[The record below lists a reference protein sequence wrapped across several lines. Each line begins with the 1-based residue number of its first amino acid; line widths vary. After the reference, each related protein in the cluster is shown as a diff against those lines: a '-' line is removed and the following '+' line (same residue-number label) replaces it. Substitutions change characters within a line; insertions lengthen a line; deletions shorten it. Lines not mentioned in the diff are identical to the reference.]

1 MTSKSKIRAN
11 DKPIVVP
18 VVKVTPLT
26 INVVKPKV
34 VSAFGSPFRVVP
46 NPGHVG
52 PRIHGFTFVTAWKV
66 EHTDTKIASFLEATE
81 RIGNV
86 HKMYHG
92 TKTKNVAAICAE
104 GLRPGHK
111 GCMFGSGIYV
121 GGVNKAIG
129 YARDRSV
136 KSASNADVCYLL
148 EVEVA
153 LGKICECMSAR
164 KFTHGILIKEGF
176 DSVGGFANLT
186 ASYGNSKLRHS
197 EYVVYDPDQIIVHRI
212 LEYHAM
218 YDFATPPPP
227 PPTEGKC
234 DIVVEKNMVVDK
246 AQRAFADVINRR
258 QCEKTSYTKVRAM
271 IDGKRT
277 VKMLWICKDCID
289 NMKLHSGS
297 KVETKDSWAGKII
310 TYRLK

>member
-1 MTSKSKIRAN
+1 MASKSKIKTN

-18 VVKVTPLT
+18 TIKAIPLS
-26 INVVKPKV
+26 INATKTKV
-34 VSAFGSPFRVVP
+34 VSAFGSPFRVTP
-46 NPGHVG
+46 NPGHAG
-52 PRIHGFTFVTAWKV
+52 PRIQGFTFVTAWKV
-66 EHTDTKIASFLEATE
+66 EHTDAKIASFLEATE

-86 HKMYHG
+86 YKMYHG
-92 TKTKNVAAICAE
+92 TKTKNIVAICAE
-104 GLRPGHK
+104 GLRPGYK

-136 KSASNADVCYLL
+136 KSSSNADVCYLL

-153 LGKICECMSAR
+153 LGKICECMAAR
-164 KFTHGILIKEGF
+164 KFTRATLASEGF

-186 ASYGNSKLRHS
+186 ASYGNSKLRHN

-212 LEYHAM
+212 LEYHAG
-218 YDFATPPPP
+218 YDFRFQPPP

-258 QCEKTSYTKVRAM
+258 QCEKVSYTQVRAM
-271 IDGKRT
+271 VDGKRT
-277 VKMLWICKDCID
+277 TKVLWVCKDCVD
-289 NMKLHSGS
+289 NLRLHSGS
-297 KVETKDSWAGKII
+297 RVQVKDSYRGYI
-310 TYRLK
+310 TYRLE